1 MQEYIVL
8 PDLVSLKVD
17 VLQKFGYKKTLSAG
31 LILSAVGSFLF
42 IPAATMESFPFF
54 LTALFTVGLGFS
66 IQQIVANPL
75 AIKMGSPVTGA
86 HRLTLAGGV
95 NSFGTTI
102 GAILLGIA
110 LFGMGDSKQTTLS
123 LEDIKLPFIIL
134 GCAFILGVIIYAYF
148 AHLDREKYFD
158 EGKTLYTVGEVVN
171 YDYTKK
177 RFNVYYTYL
186 RNGVLINDISTADN
200 AANNSVYRK
209 HISNVD
215 KMKNLV
221 IGKKFFVKFSVEKP
235 EYAEIYFNLPVH
247 EEFQYQEGQTWK
259 KPLKRS
265 VAKLDV
271 YGNYR

>member
-1 MQEYIVL
+1 MKDFLIKN
-8 PDLVSLKVD
+8 SLTIIGFS
-17 VLQKFGYKKTLSAG
+17 LIFG
-31 LILSAVGSFLF
+31 LIIHGY
-42 IPAATMESFPFF
+42 
-54 LTALFTVGLGFS
+54 
-66 IQQIVANPL
+66 
-75 AIKMGSPVTGA
+75 TG
-86 HRLTLAGGV
+86 
-95 NSFGTTI
+95 
-102 GAILLGIA
+102 
-110 LFGMGDSKQTTLS
+110 
-123 LEDIKLPFIIL
+123 
-134 GCAFILGVIIYAYF
+134 Y
-148 AHLDREKYFD
+148 LDGKKYFD
-158 EGKTLYTVGEVVN
+158 EGETLYTVGEVVN

-221 IGKKFFVKFSVEKP
+221 IGKKFYVKFSVEKP

-247 EEFQYQEGQTWK
+247 EEFQYEEGQTWK

>member
-1 MQEYIVL
+1 MK
-8 PDLVSLKVD
+8 DFLK
-17 VLQKFGYKKTLSAG
+17 KN
-31 LILSAVGSFLF
+31 
-42 IPAATMESFPFF
+42 
-54 LTALFTVGLGFS
+54 S
-66 IQQIVANPL
+66 IA
-75 AIKMGSPVTGA
+75 
-86 HRLTLAGGV
+86 
-95 NSFGTTI
+95 
-102 GAILLGIA
+102 
-110 LFGMGDSKQTTLS
+110 
-123 LEDIKLPFIIL
+123 IL

-171 YDYTKK
+171 YNYTKK
-177 RFNVYYTYL
+177 TYNVYYTYF
-186 RNGVLINDISTADN
+186 RNGNVINEISTADN

-215 KMKNLV
+215 KMKNLI

>member
-1 MQEYIVL
+1 MKDFLIKN
-8 PDLVSLKVD
+8 SLTIIGFS
-17 VLQKFGYKKTLSAG
+17 LIFG
-31 LILSAVGSFLF
+31 LIIHGY
-42 IPAATMESFPFF
+42 
-54 LTALFTVGLGFS
+54 
-66 IQQIVANPL
+66 
-75 AIKMGSPVTGA
+75 TG
-86 HRLTLAGGV
+86 
-95 NSFGTTI
+95 
-102 GAILLGIA
+102 
-110 LFGMGDSKQTTLS
+110 
-123 LEDIKLPFIIL
+123 
-134 GCAFILGVIIYAYF
+134 Y
-148 AHLDREKYFD
+148 LDGKKYFD
-158 EGKTLYTVGEVVN
+158 EGETLYTVGEVVN

-186 RNGVLINDISTADN
+186 RNGVLINDISIANN

-247 EEFQYQEGQTWK
+247 EEFQYEEGQTWK
-259 KPLKRS
+259 KPLKRA